1 MRLTPLTC
9 RQVRIVNLFRPFHFI
24 YFLSLCLFVN
34 SFRIFFFCTGEITPT
49 LQDVA
54 VLFGLPISGSPV
66 TGRSDTEPRLLLQKA
81 FGVLL
86 PDQAF
91 KQKSVGDVQPDGNRR
106 RRTSYYAVQYVP
118 FLINIL
124 IYNFE
129 YVMKLGFIELF

>member
-1 MRLTPLTC
+1 M
-9 RQVRIVNLFRPFHFI
+9 
-24 YFLSLCLFVN
+24 
-34 SFRIFFFCTGEITPT
+34 ITPT

-54 VLFGLPISGSPV
+54 VLFGLPISGPPV
-66 TGRSDTEPRLLLQKA
+66 TGRSGTDHRLHLQQA

-106 RRTSYYAVQYVP
+106 RKTSYYAVQYAP

-129 YVMKLGFIELF
+129 YVMKLGFVTI

>member
-1 MRLTPLTC
+1 ML
-9 RQVRIVNLFRPFHFI
+9 IPFVF
-24 YFLSLCLFVN
+24 
-34 SFRIFFFCTGEITPT
+34 FFFCTGEITPT

-54 VLFGLPISGSPV
+54 VLFGLPISGPPV
-66 TGRSDTEPRLLLQKA
+66 TGRSDTEPRLLLQQA

-91 KQKSVGDVQPDGNRR
+91 KQKSVGAVQPDSTRR
-106 RRTSYYAVQYVP
+106 RRTSYYAVQYAP

>member
-1 MRLTPLTC
+1 M
-9 RQVRIVNLFRPFHFI
+9 
-24 YFLSLCLFVN
+24 
-34 SFRIFFFCTGEITPT
+34 
-49 LQDVA
+49 A
-54 VLFGLPISGSPV
+54 VLFGLPISGPPV

-91 KQKSVGDVQPDGNRR
+91 KQKSVGGVQPDGTRR
-106 RRTSYYAVQYVP
+106 RRTSYYAVQYAP

-129 YVMKLGFIELF
+129 YVMKLGFVTI